1 MPRFKTEYPTPAE
14 LEVLNVLWQRGPS
27 TVREVME
34 SLESTRR
41 GRAYTSVMSLM
52 NLMWEK
58 KLLKRKPEGRAFR
71 YAAALPQNKTLRQL
85 VSDLCRRAFSGS
97 ASALVAHILEEGDPS
112 PEELEAIQVVIQQH
126 LQREGGT

>member
-1 MPRFKTEYPTPAE
+1 MPRNKMEHPTPAE
-14 LEVLNVLWQRGPS
+14 LEVLNVLWERGSS

-58 KLLKRKPEGRAFR
+58 GLLKRHPEGRAFR
-71 YAAALPQNKTLRQL
+71 YAATRPQNKTLGEL
-85 VSDLCRRAFSGS
+85 VTDLCKRAFAGS
-97 ASALVAHILEEGDPS
+97 ASALVTHILEEGDPT
-112 PEELEAIQVVIQQH
+112 PEELAEIQEAIQQH
-126 LQREGGT
+126 LQRENSK